1 MQPQCC
7 GSICKRL
14 NRQSIPNRTR
24 INIFA
29 EATPAKCFAHLVE
42 YEVWC
47 LFQQPQC
54 SLSLTLKGFLGCLQG
69 HHTQFAGKSLMA
81 STFPETQI
89 QGYLH
94 SIPLKESNLTCCSGM
109 DPIVLVLLVSGSN
122 RCLVYKF
129 YTQMKING
137 FPSHCPWK
145 TLTADTLAA
154 VLMLPESQT
163 TPCCCLVVPG
173 LQMQEVPPPVHVP
186 STAQYLLAA
195 LDPKPM
201 TSTSSC
207 LFCSR
212 TQHVPTSPGFWRL
225 SKTGWRETESI
236 LYIPPEEGLL
246 QSSDTSQICWTVS
259 TLRL

>member
-1 MQPQCC
+1 MHVCTCLCLCETLFLLNIHLTAQFCLFLTLGKNKGLAVTVLQPQCC

-94 SIPLKESNLTCCSGM
+94 SIPLKESNLTCCSGIYGSNSFSASGFWQQQV
-109 DPIVLVLLVSGSN
+109 PYLQVLRTDENQRVPKSLPLENPHCRHFGGCSHAPRVSHYSVLLIG
-122 RCLVYKF
+122 
-129 YTQMKING
+129 
-137 FPSHCPWK
+137 
-145 TLTADTLAA
+145 
-154 VLMLPESQT
+154 
-163 TPCCCLVVPG
+163 
-173 LQMQEVPPPVHVP
+173 
-186 STAQYLLAA
+186 
-195 LDPKPM
+195 
-201 TSTSSC
+201 
-207 LFCSR
+207 CS
-212 TQHVPTSPGFWRL
+212 
-225 SKTGWRETESI
+225 
-236 LYIPPEEGLL
+236 
-246 QSSDTSQICWTVS
+246 
-259 TLRL
+259 